1 MLAGAHVKFVNQTL
15 QLCSNSSIYLKH
27 SNIYVGFVQLKVNS
41 KEDVCGMVSVQSA
54 VCELFSSSA
63 EEIPNVGSW
72 QTMLKLA
79 AYTIKAEDY
88 PDGFFVTFLTLK
100 DDEMCGNDTKP
111 TVIRHKSFEYL
122 ITNYVTSLDVAVE
135 IALTFILVLGTSEA
149 LFMIAFCYFHKT
161 RQQKDVE

>member
-1 MLAGAHVKFVNQTL
+1 
-15 QLCSNSSIYLKH
+15 
-27 SNIYVGFVQLKVNS
+27 
-41 KEDVCGMVSVQSA
+41 MVSVQPA

-63 EEIPNVGSW
+63 EEIPSVGSW

-88 PDGFFVTFLTLK
+88 LDGFFVTFLTLK
-100 DDEMCGNDTKP
+100 DDGMCGNDTKP
-111 TVIRHKSFEYL
+111 TVIRHKSFEYQ

-135 IALTFILVLGTSEA
+135 IALTFILVLGTSGA

-161 RQQKDVE
+161 NQQKDVG